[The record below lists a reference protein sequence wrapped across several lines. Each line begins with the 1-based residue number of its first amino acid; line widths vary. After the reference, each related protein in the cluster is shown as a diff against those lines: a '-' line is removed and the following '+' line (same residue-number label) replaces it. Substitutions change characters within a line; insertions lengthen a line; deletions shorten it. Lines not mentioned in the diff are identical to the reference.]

1 VSGTVTANLG
11 TAAVTNAGTFA
22 VQDSEKIADN
32 AAFTD
37 GTTKVNPVGYI
48 FDETAGTALTENDIG
63 AARMDSKRALVFG
76 LEDATTRGQRAAVSA
91 AGRLSVDAS
100 GVAVPV
106 TDNSG
111 SLTVDA
117 PVGTP
122 VFATITP
129 SATGGW
135 SKIKYAAQTTT
146 VQTPKGT
153 AATFGGYYV
162 YNPNATVS
170 YVQVFDVANATTV
183 TLGTTVPD
191 MIFAIPASS
200 AANLEVSNG
209 VNMALGIKLACTTT
223 ATGSTAPA
231 TGLDMTILYK

>member
-1 VSGTVTANLG
+1 MTS
-11 TAAVTNAGTFA
+11 
-22 VQDSEKIADN
+22 
-32 AAFTD
+32 
-37 GTTKVNPVGYI
+37 
-48 FDETAGTALTENDIG
+48 
-63 AARMDSKRALVFG
+63 ARPGWIPSALVFG
-76 LEDATTRGQRAAVSA
+76 LEDATTRGQRAAISA

-100 GVAVPV
+100 GVAVPI

-111 SLTVDA
+111 STVDA
-117 PVGTP
+117 PVGTRRSCASPMARHGPPRHGQQRQRSTRVGTP

-170 YVQVFDVANATTV
+170 YVQVFDVATRRR
-183 TLGTTVPD
+183 
-191 MIFAIPASS
+191 
-200 AANLEVSNG
+200 
-209 VNMALGIKLACTTT
+209 
-223 ATGSTAPA
+223 
-231 TGLDMTILYK
+231 